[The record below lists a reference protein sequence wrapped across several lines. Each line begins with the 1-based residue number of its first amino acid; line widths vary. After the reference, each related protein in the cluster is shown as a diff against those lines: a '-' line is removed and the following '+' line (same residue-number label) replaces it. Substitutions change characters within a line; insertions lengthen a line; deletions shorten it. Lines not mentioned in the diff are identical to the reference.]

1 MKTETVHSALF
12 GLAVGDALGVPVEF
26 NDRSYFEKRPVVD
39 MLEYGTHNQP
49 AGTWSDDSSLA
60 FCLAE
65 SLLNGYNLEDIAS
78 KFLQWY
84 NTEIWTPYGHVFD
97 IGIATRNAI
106 YQISKGTNP
115 ILCGGFEENDNGNGS
130 LMRILPLAF
139 YLRNDTNL
147 DLIFQKVKEVSSIT
161 HAHFR
166 SVFACFIYILYV
178 LEILDGKDKNQ
189 AYQNM
194 QSKVNGF
201 ISENDFNIQEIHLF
215 DRILKYNIATFS
227 RDEIYSTGYVLYS
240 LEASLWCV
248 LNSNSYEETVLKA
261 VNLGNDTDTTGAIA
275 GGLAGLI
282 YGFENIPEKW
292 KNQLARKNDVLELCD
307 KLEMSLTQSS
317 NNIEILRTD
326 ITEINTDAIVNAA
339 NTSLLGGGGVDGAIH
354 RKGGKRILE
363 ECIAIRNKQG
373 GCEVGQAVITTA
385 GNLPSKFVIH
395 TVGPVWNGDK
405 EEKKKLLADCYRN
418 SLELALQNNIK
429 TIAFPNI
436 STGIYH
442 FPKDKAAEIA
452 IKTIKEFFQKEE
464 FEKIIFVCF
473 DNENYDLYKA
483 LLA

>member
-1 MKTETVHSALF
+1 MKIETVHSALF
-12 GLAVGDALGVPVEF
+12 GLAAGDALGVPVEF

-227 RDEIYSTGYVLYS
+227 RDEIYSTDMFY
-240 LEASLWCV
+240 
-248 LNSNSYEETVLKA
+248 
-261 VNLGNDTDTTGAIA
+261 
-275 GGLAGLI
+275 
-282 YGFENIPEKW
+282 
-292 KNQLARKNDVLELCD
+292 
-307 KLEMSLTQSS
+307 
-317 NNIEILRTD
+317 
-326 ITEINTDAIVNAA
+326 IV
-339 NTSLLGGGGVDGAIH
+339 
-354 RKGGKRILE
+354 
-363 ECIAIRNKQG
+363 
-373 GCEVGQAVITTA
+373 
-385 GNLPSKFVIH
+385 
-395 TVGPVWNGDK
+395 
-405 EEKKKLLADCYRN
+405 
-418 SLELALQNNIK
+418 
-429 TIAFPNI
+429 
-436 STGIYH
+436 
-442 FPKDKAAEIA
+442 
-452 IKTIKEFFQKEE
+452 
-464 FEKIIFVCF
+464 
-473 DNENYDLYKA
+473 
-483 LLA
+483 

>member
-139 YLRNDTNL
+139 YLQNDSNL
-147 DLIFQKVKEVSSIT
+147 DLIFQKVKEISSIT

-189 AYQNM
+189 AYKNM

-292 KNQLARKNDVLELCD
+292 KNQLARKNDILGLCD
-307 KLEMSLTQSS
+307 KLEISLSRSS

-452 IKTIKEFFQKEE
+452 IKTVKEFFQKEE

-473 DNENYDLYKA
+473 DDENYDLYKA